1 MNNVL
6 YQALP
11 TTWQGFHINTGFHIG
26 VQIALLMEDE
36 SINDR
41 ARTTTL
47 FQLLFGDEEGVIH
60 EMPET
65 MEDIEECVNWFMR
78 GWNHDKDVES
88 ESNEK
93 LMDFDVDQGRIY
105 ADFLHIY
112 GIDLETVELHWWKF
126 NWLLWNMPTEQS
138 SFLQVVNFRQEKPSK
153 NASADE
159 KKAIVKRKQIYG
171 LEKKKPKY
179 SKDDIKAIDEFDSFM
194 AGINKNKSERE

>member
-11 TTWQGFHINTGFHIG
+11 DTWHGFHINTGFHIG

-36 SINDR
+36 
-41 ARTTTL
+41 TL
-47 FQLLFGDEEGVIH
+47 NERMRVTILMELLFADEDGVIR

-65 MEDIEECVNWFMR
+65 MEEVEECLNWFMR
-78 GWNHDKDVES
+78 GWNHDNDVES
-88 ESNEK
+88 ETHEK

-112 GIDLETVELHWWKF
+112 GIDLETTNLHWWKF

-153 NASADE
+153 NASAEE
-159 KKAIVKRKQIYG
+159 KKAIIKRKQIYG
-171 LEKKKPKY
+171 LEAKKPKY
-179 SKDDIKAIDEFDSFM
+179 SREDIKAIDEFDAFM
-194 AGINKNKSERE
+194 AEINKKKEKD